1 MLDVA
6 RLRSLPDRNKQLTT
20 IEVALDTDQGHKT
33 MKKLSYIILAMASMI
48 LTSCSGEFWQGFAE
62 GGLALLTSAAYMPST
77 PSAGSGSLDYL
88 LDPNYAIAQA
98 KQEMYNEWYQATG
111 GGKTMSYD
119 QYLTARAQA
128 ASQASSGSTSSTSS
142 SSSSRK
148 KASASSSL
156 HECSLCNG
164 SGMIIRE
171 SHVATFGLDSKKYC
185 STCDQTFMASTGHM
199 HVSCSQCHG
208 KGYF

>member
-6 RLRSLPDRNKQLTT
+6 RLRSLPDRNKQLTTT

-48 LTSCSGEFWQGFAE
+48 LTSCSGEFWLGMAM
-62 GGLALLTSAAYMPST
+62 GGAMFLDGMVNGQNSSATAYVPYYS
-77 PSAGSGSLDYL
+77 S
-88 LDPNYAIAQA
+88 
-98 KQEMYNEWYQATG
+98 
-111 GGKTMSYD
+111 SYVG
-119 QYLTARAQA
+119 
-128 ASQASSGSTSSTSS
+128 GSTYSSSTSSSTSS
-142 SSSSRK
+142 SSSS
-148 KASASSSL
+148 SSSSR

-185 STCDQTFMASTGHM
+185 STCGESYMASTGHS
-199 HVSCSQCHG
+199 HVTCSQCHG